1 MLHVNP
7 PTNNERGAFPERGK
21 SSYCSNARPRTVNR
35 FGLSK
40 GFIGKFLG
48 AVALG
53 FLSTTALAQTKVIG
67 YIPAYKGLQAV
78 ANKTDFTK
86 LTHLN
91 LSFLNPNSS
100 GVITSGGTPV
110 CMEGGNASEL
120 NYVIQKAHQNN
131 VKVLISLAGGVIP
144 GCSGNWETLLQ
155 PANRQNLVNNLLQ
168 FVSDFNL
175 DGIDVDIEGVVLTNI
190 DTAGNYT
197 PFIQALSNGL
207 KPAGKLLTTATAS
220 YNGGMVPTSSLT
232 YFDFVNIMSYDAIG
246 PGWGTP
252 GIEHSSYD
260 QAVANINTWKARGLT
275 KDKLILGVPFYGY
288 GFGNYGGSYTI
299 NDILNQYGVSA
310 LQQDVIGTV
319 CVGCSYITYNG
330 IPTIRNKTKL
340 ALQQGSGVMIWELS
354 QDATGANSLL
364 AAISSEIAGG
374 GTSSSVG
381 SVTSKSSSSSIASSV
396 ASSSSTT
403 AGQQCNW
410 WGTYYTLCKTTTGNW
425 GYENGKD
432 CINASYCATLA
443 PPYGIVGIA
452 SSASSIISSISSS
465 SVKSSSSVQSSSSV
479 KSSSSSSVV
488 ADIIAPSIPTGL
500 ASTARTTNSVSLS
513 WTAST
518 DNIGVTGYRVTY
530 GSTTVDVAGTSTT
543 IIGLTANTNYSF
555 TVKAKDA
562 AGNFSAA
569 SSALSV
575 TTSAVVADTVAPS
588 TPANLRSTDQTDSTV
603 TLAWDPSTDNV
614 GVASYIVTYSFGTK
628 TLTVTTTTASISGLS
643 ANTAYTFYVKAKDAA
658 GNTSGDSPNL
668 VVTTKPTSE
677 VVKATGVPG
686 VPHLSHNNWSG
697 DSAYNLHMTMWYG
710 NNGSKWE
717 VYENGNLFYSANITD
732 NSPYQQDASLD
743 VSGKSNGTYNYYTK
757 LINSFGTA
765 TSDTITVTV
774 TKGAAGDTTPPTVPQ
789 TFALTGKTSSSVS
802 LSWAAATDNIAV
814 TGYVI
819 TGGPSAI
826 NVTGTSTTVTGLAAN
841 TAYSFTVKAKDA
853 AGNLSA
859 ASSVINVTT
868 SPNVV
873 DTTPPTTPT
882 NLASTGVTS
891 ASVSLSWGAA
901 TDNIGVT
908 GYVIYYGSSSV
919 NVTGT
924 SATVSNLASNTNY
937 TFTIKA
943 LDGSGN
949 LSAASNAVT
958 AKTSPFNGVEP
969 AQLLFDDFTYAT
981 PDDASFL
988 LNWKAS
994 DYGPAAPGV
1003 GVFSKNN
1010 VLFLPDATNA
1020 SNKQMRILFK
1030 TSGSRETTI
1039 QGEVEG
1045 KKQFLYGTY
1054 ATRMRLYNQPIEGPS
1069 QVVGPDTG
1077 DRMIETFFTISPYY
1091 VPNTDYGELDFEY
1104 LPNAG
1109 WNADEGGRFTGPTM
1123 WNTTWK
1129 NRDTRVTKP
1138 TQDDFSGWHTFW
1150 MTVTPTAVTYYIDDR
1165 LMVQHTNVD
1174 YIPKTTMYLMYNIW
1188 ISGEMFAAGQNGI
1201 ARTWAQDVDWVYY
1214 AKDTTLTR
1222 SDVEAFVSQYKSQN
1236 IPKKDTL
1243 PAPN

>member
-1 MLHVNP
+1 MRHVNLH
-7 PTNNERGAFPERGK
+7 TNTERSSSPENEQG
-21 SSYCSNARPRTVNR
+21 SYCLRLSRHFISN
-35 FGLSK
+35 
-40 GFIGKFLG
+40 ILG
-48 AVALG
+48 VVALG
-53 FLSTTALAQTKVIG
+53 LLSTVALAQTKVIG

-91 LSFLNPNSS
+91 LSFLNPNAS
-100 GVITSGGTPV
+100 GAITSNGTPV

-120 NYVIQKAHQNN
+120 NYVVQKAHQNN

-175 DGIDVDIEGVVLTNI
+175 DGIDVDIEGVILTNI
-190 DTAGNYT
+190 DNAGNYT

-232 YFDFVNIMSYDAIG
+232 YFEFVNIMSYDAIG

-275 KDKLILGVPFYGY
+275 KNKLVLGVPFYGY

-299 NDILNQYGVSA
+299 SDIINQYGVSA
-310 LQQDVIGTV
+310 LQQDVIGSV

-330 IPTIRNKTKL
+330 IPTIRNKTRL
-340 ALQQGSGVMIWELS
+340 ALQEGTGVMIWELS
-354 QDATGANSLL
+354 QDATGSNSLL
-364 AAISSEIAGG
+364 AAINGEIGG
-374 GTSSSVG
+374 TGTSS
-381 SVTSKSSSSSIASSV
+381 TSSKNSSAVATSSISSAKSSSSSA
-396 ASSSSTT
+396 TT
-403 AGQQCNW
+403 GQQCNW
-410 WGTYYTLCKTTTGNW
+410 WGTYYALCKTTTGNW

-432 CINASYCATLA
+432 CINASYCATLS
-443 PPYGIVGIA
+443 PPYGIVGTTS
-452 SSASSIISSISSS
+452 SSAPSSVASTSS

-479 KSSSSSSVV
+479 KSSSSVS
-488 ADIIAPSIPTGL
+488 ADTVAPSVPTGL
-500 ASTARTTNSVSLS
+500 TSGAKTTNSVSLS

-518 DNIGVTGYRVTY
+518 DNVGVTGYKVTY

-543 IIGLTANTNYSF
+543 IIGLTASTSYSF

-562 AGNFSAA
+562 AGNLSAA

-575 TTSAVVADTVAPS
+575 TTSAVAADTVAPS

-628 TLTVTTTTASISGLS
+628 TLTVTTTSASITGLS
-643 ANTAYTFYVKAKDAA
+643 PSTAYTFYVKAKDAA

-668 VVTTKPTSE
+668 VVTTKSTSE

-686 VPHLSHNNWSG
+686 APHLSHNNWSG

-710 NNGSKWE
+710 NNASKWE
-717 VYENGNLFYSANITD
+717 VYENGNLFYSANIID

-757 LINSFGTA
+757 LINKFGSS
-765 TSDTITVTV
+765 TSDPITITV
-774 TKGAAGDTTPPTVPQ
+774 TKGAAGDTTPPTIPQ

-819 TGGPSAI
+819 TGGPSVI
-826 NVTGTSTTVTGLAAN
+826 NVAGTSTTVAGLAAN
-841 TAYSFTVKAKDA
+841 TAYNFTVKAKDA
-853 AGNLSA
+853 AGNFST

-891 ASVSLSWGAA
+891 ATVKLSWTAS

-943 LDGSGN
+943 IDGSGN

-969 AQLLFDDFTYAT
+969 AQLLFDDFIYAT

-1010 VLFLPDATNA
+1010 VVFLPDATNA
-1020 SNKQMRILFK
+1020 SNKQMRIMFK

-1054 ATRMRLYNQPIEGPS
+1054 ATRMRFYNQPIEGPA

-1129 NRDTRVTKP
+1129 NRDTRITKP
-1138 TQDDFSGWHTFW
+1138 TQEDFSGWHTFW

-1165 LMVQHTNVD
+1165 LMVQHTNVE

-1201 ARTWAQDVDWVYY
+1201 PRTWAQDVDWMYY

-1222 SDVEAFVSQYKSQN
+1222 SDVESFVNQYRSQN

>member
-1 MLHVNP
+1 MLQVKPDIHKMS
-7 PTNNERGAFPERGK
+7 G
-21 SSYCSNARPRTVNR
+21 SCR
-35 FGLSK
+35 FGLSRQLM
-40 GFIGKFLG
+40 GKILG
-48 AVALG
+48 AITLG
-53 FLSTTALAQTKVIG
+53 LLSTAALAETKVIG

-86 LTHLN
+86 ITHLN

-100 GVITSGGTPV
+100 GAITSNGTPV

-120 NYVIQKAHQNN
+120 NYVVQKAHQNN
-131 VKVLISLAGGVIP
+131 VKVLVSLAGGVIP

-155 PANRQNLVNNLLQ
+155 PANRQTLVNNLLQ

-175 DGIDVDIEGVVLTNI
+175 DGIDVDLEGVILTNI
-190 DTAGNYT
+190 DNAGNYT
-197 PFIQALSNGL
+197 PFIQALSNSL
-207 KPAGKLLTTATAS
+207 KPAGKLLTSATAS
-220 YNGGMVPTSSLT
+220 YNGGMVPVSSLP

-275 KDKLILGVPFYGY
+275 KEKLVLGVPFYGY

-299 NDILNQYGVSA
+299 NDIVNQYGA
-310 LQQDVIGTV
+310 AAAQQDVIGNV

-330 IPTIRNKTKL
+330 LPTIRNKTRL

-364 AAISSEIAGG
+364 SVINSEIGG
-374 GTSSSVG
+374 TGTSSSTGVSSSSKTSSSIS
-381 SVTSKSSSSSIASSV
+381 SVASSKSSSSIAVSSV
-396 ASSSSTT
+396 ASSSTT
-403 AGQQCNW
+403 TGQQCNW
-410 WGTYYTLCKTTTGNW
+410 WGTFYALCKTSTGTW

-432 CINASYCATLA
+432 CISAAHCATLS
-443 PPYGIVGIA
+443 PPYGIVGA
-452 SSASSIISSISSS
+452 SSSVVTSSSSSRSSS
-465 SVKSSSSVQSSSSV
+465 SVI
-479 KSSSSSSVV
+479 
-488 ADIIAPSIPTGL
+488 ADTVAPSIPTGFV
-500 ASTARTTNSVSLS
+500 STGKTANSVALS
-513 WTAST
+513 WSAST
-518 DNIGVTGYRVTY
+518 DNVGVTGYRITY
-530 GSTTVDVAGTSTT
+530 GTTTVDVTGTSTT
-543 IIGLTANTNYSF
+543 VIGLNANTTYVF

-562 AGNFSAA
+562 AGNLSAA
-569 SSALSV
+569 SSSLSV

-588 TPANLRSTDQTDSTV
+588 VPANLRSTEQTDSSV

-614 GVASYIVTYSFGTK
+614 GVAAYVVTYSFGTK
-628 TLTVTTTTASISGLS
+628 TLTVTTTTASITGLS
-643 ANTAYTFYVKAKDAA
+643 PSTAYTFYVKAKDAA
-658 GNTSGDSPNL
+658 GNLSGDSPNL
-668 VVTTKPTSE
+668 QVSTKAVSE
-677 VVKATGVPG
+677 TVKATGAPG
-686 VPHLSHNNWSG
+686 AAHLQHNNWSG
-697 DSAYNLHMTMWYG
+697 ESSYKLNLTMWYG

-717 VYENGNLFYSANITD
+717 VYENGNLFYSANIVD

-743 VSGKSNGTYNYYTK
+743 VTGKSNGTYAYTAK
-757 LINSFGTA
+757 LINKFGSS
-765 TSDTITVTV
+765 TSEIINVTV
-774 TKGAAGDTTPPTVPQ
+774 TKGGAGDTVAPSVPQ
-789 TFALTGKTSSSVS
+789 SFALTGKTSSSVS
-802 LSWAAATDNIAV
+802 LSWAASTDNTAV

-819 TGGPSAI
+819 SGGPSAV
-826 NVTGTSTTVTGLAAN
+826 NVTGTSTTISGLAAN
-841 TAYSFTVKAKDA
+841 TAYNFTVKAKDA

-859 ASSVINVTT
+859 ASSVVNVTT

-873 DTTPPTTPT
+873 DTTPPTAPT
-882 NLASTGVTS
+882 NLVSTGVTS
-891 ASVSLSWGAA
+891 ATVKLSWGAA

-908 GYVIYYGSSSV
+908 GYVIYYGSNSV

-924 SATVSNLASNTNY
+924 TATVSNLSSNTSY
-937 TFTIKA
+937 TFTVKA
-943 LDGSGN
+943 VDGSGN

-958 AKTSPFNGVEP
+958 AKTNPFNGVEP
-969 AQLLFDDFTYAT
+969 SQLLFDDFTYST

-1010 VLFLPDATNA
+1010 VVFLADPTNA
-1020 SNKQMRILFK
+1020 SNKQMRIMFK

-1054 ATRMRLYNQPIEGPS
+1054 ATRMRFYNQPIEGPS
-1069 QVVGPDTG
+1069 QIVGPDTG
-1077 DRMIETFFTISPYY
+1077 DRMIATFFTISPYY
-1091 VPNTDYGELDFEY
+1091 VPNTQYGELDFEY

-1129 NRDTRVTKP
+1129 NRDTRITKP
-1138 TQDDFSGWHTFW
+1138 TAEDFSGWRTFW

-1165 LMVQHTNVD
+1165 LMVQHTNVE
-1174 YIPKTTMYLMYNIW
+1174 YIPKTTMYLMYNLW
-1188 ISGEMFAAGQNGI
+1188 VSGEMFAAGQNGI
-1201 ARTWAQDVDWVYY
+1201 ARTWAEDVDWVYY
-1214 AKDTTLTR
+1214 AKDTTLSR
-1222 SDVEAFVSQYKSQN
+1222 SDIEGFVSQYKAQN

>member
-1 MLHVNP
+1 MFYSSLKTQRQFRWPLLVR
-7 PTNNERGAFPERGK
+7 TLAITSLAF
-21 SSYCSNARPRTVNR
+21 CAQ
-35 FGLSK
+35 LS
-40 GFIGKFLG
+40 F
-48 AVALG
+48 
-53 FLSTTALAQTKVIG
+53 AQTKVIG
-67 YIPAYKGLQAV
+67 YIPAYKGLSAV

-86 LTHLN
+86 LTHIN

-100 GVITSGGTPV
+100 GAITSSGSPV
-110 CMEGGNASEL
+110 CMEGGSASEI
-120 NYVIQKAHQNN
+120 NYVVQKAHQNN

-155 PANRQNLVNNLLQ
+155 PANRQTLVNNLLQ
-168 FVSDFNL
+168 FVTDFNL
-175 DGIDVDIEGVVLTNI
+175 DGIDVDIEGVILTNI

-207 KPAGKLLTTATAS
+207 KSAGKLLTTATAS

-330 IPTIRNKTKL
+330 IPTIRNKAKL
-340 ALQQGSGVMIWELS
+340 ALLQGSGIMIWELS

-364 AAISSEIAGG
+364 AAINNEIGG
-374 GTSSSVG
+374 GTN
-381 SVTSKSSSSSIASSV
+381 SSV
-396 ASSSSTT
+396 ASSITSIASSKSSSTSSSSVT
-403 AGQQCNW
+403 VSSVASSTSSSIATGQQCNW
-410 WGTYYTLCKTTTGNW
+410 WGTFYALCKTSTGNW
-425 GYENGKD
+425 GWENNKD
-432 CINASYCATLA
+432 CISATLCATLS
-443 PPYGIVGIA
+443 PPYGIVGTA
-452 SSASSIISSISSS
+452 SSVATSSSTISASVSSKSVSSVPSSISTS
-465 SVKSSSSVQSSSSV
+465 
-479 KSSSSSSVV
+479 KSSSSSLSSKSSSSSL
-488 ADIIAPSIPTGL
+488 ADTTAPSVPG
-500 ASTARTTNSVSLS
+500 
-513 WTAST
+513 
-518 DNIGVTGYRVTY
+518 
-530 GSTTVDVAGTSTT
+530 
-543 IIGLTANTNYSF
+543 
-555 TVKAKDA
+555 
-562 AGNFSAA
+562 
-569 SSALSV
+569 
-575 TTSAVVADTVAPS
+575 
-588 TPANLRSTDQTDSTV
+588 NLRSTDQTDSTV

-614 GVASYIVTYSFGTK
+614 GVAAYVVTYSFGTK
-628 TLTVTTTTASISGLS
+628 TLTVTTTTASITALS

-658 GNTSGDSPNL
+658 GNLSGDSPNL
-668 VVTTKPTSE
+668 VVSTKATST

-686 VPHLSHNNWSG
+686 NPHLSHNNWSG
-697 DSAYNLHMTMWYG
+697 ESAYNLHMTMWAG

-732 NSPYQQDASLD
+732 NSPNQQDTSLD
-743 VSGKSNGTYNYYTK
+743 VSGKSNGTYSYYTK
-757 LINSFGTA
+757 LINNFGTS

-774 TKGAAGDTTPPTVPQ
+774 TKGGAGDTTAPTVPQ
-789 TFALTGKTSSSVS
+789 TFSLTGKTSSSVS

-819 TGGPSAI
+819 SGGPSAI
-826 NVTGTSTTVTGLAAN
+826 NVTDTSATITGLAAS

-873 DTTPPTTPT
+873 DTTPPTAPT

-891 ASVSLSWGAA
+891 ASVKLSWNAA

-908 GYVIYYGSSSV
+908 GYVVYYGTSSV

-924 SATVSNLASNTNY
+924 MATVSNLASNTNY
-937 TFTIKA
+937 TFTVKA
-943 LDGSGN
+943 IDGSGN
-949 LSAASNAVT
+949 LSAASNAVA

-1010 VLFLPDATNA
+1010 VLFMADPTNS
-1020 SNKQMRILFK
+1020 SNKQMRIMFK

-1054 ATRMRLYNQPIEGPS
+1054 ATRMRFYNQPIEGPS

-1091 VPNTDYGELDFEY
+1091 VPNTEYGELDFEY

-1129 NRDTRVTKP
+1129 NRDTRITKP
-1138 TQDDFSGWHTFW
+1138 TADDFSGWHTFW

-1188 ISGEMFAAGQNGI
+1188 VSGEMFAAGQNGM
-1201 ARTWAQDVDWVYY
+1201 ARTWAEDVDWMYY

-1222 SDVEAFVSQYKSQN
+1222 TDVEGFVNQYKSQN

>member
-1 MLHVNP
+1 MRHVNP
-7 PTNNERGAFPERGK
+7 CSTSERGAFVE
-21 SSYCSNARPRTVNR
+21 SHR
-35 FGLSK
+35 FGLSRR
-40 GFIGKFLG
+40 FIGNILG
-48 AVALG
+48 AIALG
-53 FLSTTALAQTKVIG
+53 FLSTSALAQTKVIG

-100 GVITSGGTPV
+100 GAITSNGTPV

-155 PANRQNLVNNLLQ
+155 PANRQNLVNNLLK

-175 DGIDVDIEGVVLTNI
+175 DGIDVDIEGVILTNI
-190 DTAGNYT
+190 DNAGNYT

-275 KDKLILGVPFYGY
+275 KEKLILGVPFYGY

-340 ALQQGSGVMIWELS
+340 ALQQGSGVMVWELS
-354 QDATGANSLL
+354 QDATGTNSLL
-364 AAISSEIAGG
+364 AAINSEITGG
-374 GTSSSVG
+374 GTSSSIG
-381 SVTSKSSSSSIASSV
+381 SVSSKSSSSISVSSV
-396 ASSSSTT
+396 ASSSSAA

-410 WGTYYTLCKTTTGNW
+410 WGEYYALCKTSTGNW

-432 CINASYCATLA
+432 CINANYCSTLS
-443 PPYGIVGIA
+443 PPYGIVGA
-452 SSASSIISSISSS
+452 SSS
-465 SVKSSSSVQSSSSV
+465 SSI
-479 KSSSSSSVV
+479 KSSSSSSSSSSVS
-488 ADIIAPSIPTGL
+488 ADTIVPSIPTGFV
-500 ASTARTTNSVSLS
+500 STAKTTTSVSLS
-513 WTAST
+513 WAAST
-518 DNIGVTGYRVTY
+518 DNVGVTGYRVTY
-530 GSTTVDVAGTSTT
+530 GTTTVDVAGTSAT

-562 AGNFSAA
+562 AGNVSGA
-569 SSALSV
+569 SNVLSV
-575 TTSAVVADTVAPS
+575 TTSAVVADTLAPT

-603 TLAWDPSTDNV
+603 TLAWDASTDNV

-628 TLTVTTTTASISGLS
+628 TLTVTTTSASITGLS

-668 VVTTKPTSE
+668 VVTTKATSE
-677 VVKATGVPG
+677 VVKATGAPG
-686 VPHLSHNNWSG
+686 APHLSHNNWSG
-697 DSAYNLHMTMWYG
+697 ESAYNLHMTMWYG
-710 NNGSKWE
+710 NNASKWE

-732 NSPYQQDASLD
+732 NSPNQQDASLD
-743 VSGKSNGTYNYYTK
+743 VSAKPNGTYNYYTK
-757 LINSFGTA
+757 LTNKFGSS

-774 TKGAAGDTTPPTVPQ
+774 TKGAAGDTTAPTVPQ
-789 TFALTGKTSSSVS
+789 SFALTGKTSSSVS
-802 LSWAAATDNIAV
+802 LSWAAATDNVAV

-819 TGGPSAI
+819 TGGPSVV

-873 DTTPPTTPT
+873 DATPPTAPT

-891 ASVSLSWGAA
+891 ASVKLSWTAA
-901 TDNIGVT
+901 TDNVGVT
-908 GYVIYYGSSSV
+908 GYVVYYGTSSGTSSV

-924 SATVSNLASNTNY
+924 TATVSNLASNTNY
-937 TFTIKA
+937 TFTVKA

-958 AKTSPFNGVEP
+958 AKTNPFNGVEP
-969 AQLLFDDFTYAT
+969 AQLLFDDFTYTT

-1010 VLFLPDATNA
+1010 VVFMVDPANSL
-1020 SNKQMRILFK
+1020 NKQMRIMFK

-1054 ATRMRLYNQPIEGPS
+1054 ATRMRFYNQPIEGPS

-1077 DRMIETFFTISPYY
+1077 DRMIQTFFTISPYY

-1129 NRDTRVTKP
+1129 NRDTRITKP
-1138 TQDDFSGWHTFW
+1138 TQEDFSGWHTFW

-1165 LMVQHTNVD
+1165 IMVQHTNVE

-1188 ISGEMFAAGQNGI
+1188 VSGEMFAAGQNGI
-1201 ARTWAQDVDWVYY
+1201 PRTWAEDVDWVYY

-1222 SDVEAFVSQYKSQN
+1222 SDVESFVNQYRSQN